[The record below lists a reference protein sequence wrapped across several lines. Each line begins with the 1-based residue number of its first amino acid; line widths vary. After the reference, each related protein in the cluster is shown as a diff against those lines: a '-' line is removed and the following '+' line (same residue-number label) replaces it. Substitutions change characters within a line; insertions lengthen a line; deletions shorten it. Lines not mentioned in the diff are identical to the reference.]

1 MFPLTLGMGRP
12 FDGLKGLGLPRGAAP
27 GEFLPARGVSRQ
39 ALAVFLYR
47 YGEYSGRDVEKR
59 DNLQGYADR
68 SQVAPWAE
76 EAVQWA
82 VAEGIL
88 RGTGRE
94 TLAPQATADRAQM
107 AVMVQRFLE
116 K

>member
-1 MFPLTLGMGRP
+1 M
-12 FDGLKGLGLPRGAAP
+12 
-27 GEFLPARGVSRQ
+27 
-39 ALAVFLYR
+39 FLYR

-107 AVMVQRFLE
+107 AVMVQRFWRNERTPCDHRSQGVVFWKGMITSSRYML
-116 K
+116 